1 MELLE
6 FYPSQFAASATV
18 GTPVIAQQFNEDLIG
33 STGEMLHGFYESGQ
47 LWALMIG
54 VVLGYGFKSFSTYG

>member
-1 MELLE
+1 MKLLE
-6 FYPSQFAASATV
+6 FYPSQFTASAAV

-33 STGEMLHGFYESGQ
+33 STGEILHGFYESGQ